1 MNSKPNYAPDLS
13 TTPDPCQPTVTK
25 NMPKSPNPKKTTPK
39 ATKVAPVTK
48 ATPTKAPAKVA
59 DVKPVANQ
67 SAKASAGTLP
77 ILGSVKSPLRIFQ
90 IYNEPWQRDLLDP
103 KFAAIDNSDL
113 NSEMAEFLILDRLA
127 KSDYIQGAKL
137 WGALSWRFTERTGMT
152 SADWVKAIEENRGK
166 DVYYCDPS
174 PLNEALYHNLWLQ
187 GETAHPQF
195 FALCQ
200 AFFKATGLPESELT
214 MIAPAEQFATANYFV
229 GTPQF
234 WELYLPWINLTLANA
249 NKKLPPKVRDLLHTK
264 ITEGPHKGLTYV
276 PFILERL
283 FPVFM
288 KTIGKKLTY
297 QKIALPALDNQL
309 NVHLRLLREVKNL
322 SHSTKSAWLAAVWV
336 NYRNLYLMQTN
347 GKDWCAKYLRNIT
360 PTDIKFS

>member
-1 MNSKPNYAPDLS
+1 MPKTKTASKVAKPAIAQKTAPTSKPAKSLNGKAPIEKIEKPS
-13 TTPDPCQPTVTK
+13 Q
-25 NMPKSPNPKKTTPK
+25 
-39 ATKVAPVTK
+39 ATKPSKGLPAP
-48 ATPTKAPAKVA
+48 
-59 DVKPVANQ
+59 
-67 SAKASAGTLP
+67 
-77 ILGSVKSPLRIFQ
+77 GSVQSSLRIFQ
-90 IYNEPWQRDLLDP
+90 IYYEAWQRDLLDP

-113 NSEMAEFLILDRLA
+113 NSEMAEFLVLDRLS
-127 KSDYIQGAKL
+127 KSDYVKGAKL

-152 SADWVKAIEENRGK
+152 SEDWVKAIEENRGK

-174 PLNEALYHNLWLQ
+174 PLNEALFHNLWLQ

-200 AFFKATGLPESELT
+200 EFFKAAGLPLEELT
-214 MIAPAEQFATANYFV
+214 TILPPEQFATSNYFV

-234 WELYLPWINLTLANA
+234 WELYLPWITQILATA

-264 ITEGPHKGLTYV
+264 MADGPHKGLTYV

-283 FPVFM
+283 FPIFM
-288 KTIGKKLTY
+288 KSVGKKLSY

-322 SHSTKSAWLAAVWV
+322 AHSTKSPWMAAVWV

-347 GKDWCAKYLRNIT
+347 GKDLCAKYLLSIT
-360 PTDIKFS
+360 PTEIKFA

>member
-1 MNSKPNYAPDLS
+1 
-13 TTPDPCQPTVTK
+13 
-25 NMPKSPNPKKTTPK
+25 MPKAKTPSK
-39 ATKVAPVTK
+39 ATKAAAPKSTAPTTTVASKGSEK
-48 ATPTKAPAKVA
+48 AASPDNTAASKSLPA
-59 DVKPVANQ
+59 
-67 SAKASAGTLP
+67 
-77 ILGSVKSPLRIFQ
+77 LGSVQSPLRIFQ
-90 IYNEPWQRDLLDP
+90 IYYEPWQRDLLDP

-113 NSEMAEFLILDRLA
+113 NSEMAEFLVLDRLS
-127 KSDYIQGAKL
+127 KSDYVKGAKL
-137 WGALSWRFTERTGMT
+137 WGALSWRFTERTGMS

-174 PLNEALYHNLWLQ
+174 PLNEALFHNLWLQ

-200 AFFKATGLPESELT
+200 EFFKAAGLPLEELT
-214 MIAPAEQFATANYFV
+214 MILPPEQFATSNYFV

-234 WELYLPWINLTLANA
+234 WELYLPWTTQLLATA

-264 ITEGPHKGLTYV
+264 MTDGPHKGLTYV

-283 FPVFM
+283 FPLFM
-288 KTIGKKLTY
+288 KTVGKKLTY

-322 SHSTKSAWLAAVWV
+322 AHSTKSPWMAAVWV

-347 GKDWCAKYLRNIT
+347 GKDWCAKYLRSIT
-360 PTDIKFS
+360 PTEIKFS